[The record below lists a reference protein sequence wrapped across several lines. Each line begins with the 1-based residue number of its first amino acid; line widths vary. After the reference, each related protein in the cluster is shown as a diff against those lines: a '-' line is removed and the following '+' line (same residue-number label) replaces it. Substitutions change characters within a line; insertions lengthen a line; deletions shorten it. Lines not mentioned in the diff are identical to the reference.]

1 METNQSVEALIK
13 SEDPRAVAESL
24 ALCASF
30 RPRLALCAASYRDS
44 GKNGATRIMYA
55 FGGGYAETGGR
66 IFANYL
72 RPASVSE
79 LEIAQLTPTEKKEY
93 HGFWV
98 FKDEFFSH
106 GHGRWT
112 SRKTILA
119 HAIKDKKGTL
129 RILYT
134 ECPVTGIK
142 GRGLFEVH
150 HVSVT
155 STLRTGR
162 KADFFIG
169 ILHKSANN
177 ALKTFNRGRSGR
189 PRPA

>member
-1 METNQSVEALIK
+1 MEALIK

-30 RPRLALCAASYRDS
+30 RPRLALCHASDRDS
-44 GKNGATRIMYA
+44 GKEGSIRIMYA

-66 IFANYL
+66 IFADYL
-72 RPASVSE
+72 KPASVSE

-93 HGFWV
+93 DGFWV

-119 HAIKDKKGTL
+119 RAIKDKKGGPGKGQL

-142 GRGLFEVH
+142 GRDLFEVH
-150 HVSVT
+150 HVSVA
-155 STLRTGR
+155 SKLRKGR

-169 ILHKSANN
+169 IMHKSANT